1 MNLRF
6 YEIDNQYIDY
16 LSAFEPHFFHK
27 KQPGQQNER
36 KYIGI
41 LLQIHNMDY
50 FAPLSSFKTK
60 HAKMKESVDFIK
72 IKDYAVLNLNN
83 MFPVLGGLYQYV
95 DIQKEKNTNYRAL
108 LQAEYRIIK
117 RQQNRILKN
126 ANIVYHHRIE
136 KGTSTLLGK
145 RCHDFLKLEEA
156 CLNYK
161 KIN

>member
-83 MFPVLGGLYQYV
+83 MFPVLGGLYNML
-95 DIQKEKNTNYRAL
+95 IFR
-108 LQAEYRIIK
+108 
-117 RQQNRILKN
+117 
-126 ANIVYHHRIE
+126 
-136 KGTSTLLGK
+136 
-145 RCHDFLKLEEA
+145 
-156 CLNYK
+156 K
-161 KIN
+161 KKYQLPRTASS